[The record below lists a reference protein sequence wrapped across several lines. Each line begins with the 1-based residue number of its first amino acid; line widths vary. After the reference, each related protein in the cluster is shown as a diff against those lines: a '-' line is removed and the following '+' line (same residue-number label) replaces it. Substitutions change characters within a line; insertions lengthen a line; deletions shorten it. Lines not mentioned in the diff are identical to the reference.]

1 MYYIEIFMYTQS
13 YIDIT
18 DITIYTYYYCYYYH
32 YYYYDYYIYYMYI
45 YYICP
50 TILLLG
56 DLPTGVLEHLRHGQH
71 FILKLSSCVF
81 KLPSCILELEF

>member
-32 YYYYDYYIYYMYI
+32 YYYYDYYIYIICIYI
-45 YYICP
+45 IYVRQSYCLGTYRP
-50 TILLLG
+50 GFLSTYATVNIL
-56 DLPTGVLEHLRHGQH
+56 
-71 FILKLSSCVF
+71 S
-81 KLPSCILELEF
+81 